1 MAVRYS
7 VDRRQFLAACL
18 AGGGA
23 ALAGI
28 ATPASGWAVQ
38 YSPGRLDACRVIG
51 DWYLDRFPSERSPD
65 VLLSALHTAIPGFPE
80 PGTAFEL
87 PSEQLRLQAAVED
100 AIDRDIASG
109 DVMLVGNSLLT
120 RTECRLC
127 AQTALLRTS

>member
-1 MAVRYS
+1 MAVRYR
-7 VDRRQFLAACL
+7 VDRRQFLAACF

-28 ATPASGWAVQ
+28 AIPKVGWASRHTAGQ
-38 YSPGRLDACRVIG
+38 LESCRMIG

-65 VLLSALHTAIPGFPE
+65 VLLSALRAAIPGFPR
-80 PGTAFEL
+80 PGAVL
-87 PSEQLRLQAAVED
+87 DPSRFQAAVED
-100 AIDRDIASG
+100 AIDNDIETG

>member
-1 MAVRYS
+1 MAVRYK

-28 ATPASGWAVQ
+28 ATPKVGWAARHSAGQ
-38 YSPGRLDACRVIG
+38 LESCRMIG
-51 DWYLDRFPSERSPD
+51 DWYLDRFPLERSPD
-65 VLLSALHTAIPGFPE
+65 VLLSALRSAIPGFPHAGAE
-80 PGTAFEL
+80 FD
-87 PSEQLRLQAAVED
+87 PSRFQAAVED
-100 AIDRDIASG
+100 AIDDDIANG
-109 DVMLVGNSLLT
+109 DVMLVGNSLLA